1 MRTIKFFLFVGFRLL
16 LTLVLFVVVWL
27 IRFSLSGRFGSKRS
41 SFECGF
47 QPFRGIGVPFSI
59 PFFVVSLIFLL
70 FDVEIILVCFFPM
83 RIRFSY
89 VRFFF
94 VWLVV
99 GFILL
104 ATLYEWVGGVLV

>member
-1 MRTIKFFLFVGFRLL
+1 MKFFLFVGFSLL

-27 IRFSLSGRFGSKRS
+27 ISFSLSGSFGSKSS

-47 QPFRGIGVPFSI
+47 QPFSGTGVPFSM
-59 PFFVVSLIFLL
+59 PFFVVSLMFLL

-83 RIRFSY
+83 SISFSY
-89 VRFFF
+89 VSFFF

-104 ATLYEWVGGVLV
+104 ATLYEWVGGVLVWI